1 MMKDRIPTPKRPLI
15 GNQPAE
21 QPVDETGRLAAL
33 LTVNDKAR
41 LYSEDRKARVSALM
55 KRPSFKKLTPEKQ
68 VRMARRLMNASREA
82 TATADFC
89 EQLQHR
95 LTQLAGQS

>member
-1 MMKDRIPTPKRPLI
+1 MPSPKRPLI
-15 GNQPAE
+15 GNQPAAG
-21 QPVDETGRLAAL
+21 PVDEAGRLTAL

-41 LYSEDRKARVSALM
+41 LHSEDRRSRVGELM
-55 KRPSFKKLTPEKQ
+55 KRPGFKKLSPEKQ
-68 VRMARRLMNASREA
+68 VRMARRLMNATREA

-95 LTQLAGQS
+95 LKQLAGAA